1 MTMGAPDPQSIAATL
16 ASAKQRVGSVVDGK
30 YRIVSIIGVGG
41 MGVVYE
47 AKHLYLDRLVALKV
61 LHPRYEDAHDAA
73 KRFLREAQTL
83 GRIGHRAIV
92 QVLDGG
98 FLDGTTP
105 YLVMERLVGENLAER
120 IRRRKGLRIEPAVI
134 VLREMLKGL
143 AAAHAKGIVHCD
155 LKPENVFLIDKSIG
169 AGTVKLL
176 DFGIARMVAPDGQ
189 RQEGELRAYGTAE
202 YMSPEQITG
211 GTIDPRTDLYGAG
224 AVVYEAL
231 TGVAAFAP
239 KPNVRATV
247 FMRILREVPPRAV
260 GVREPVPEALAD
272 LVDQLLAKS
281 PDARP
286 ASAADALRAVD
297 DMAIAPPTSLPS
309 MRVAAKRS

>member
-1 MTMGAPDPQSIAATL
+1 MGKQDPQANAQAIAA
-16 ASAKQRVGSVVDGK
+16 ARQRIGHVVDGK
-30 YRIVSIIGVGG
+30 YRLTNVIGVGG

-47 AKHLYLDRLVALKV
+47 AKHLYLDRAVALKV

-120 IRRRKGLRIEPAVI
+120 IARRQALRVEPAVI
-134 VLREMLKGL
+134 VLREMLKAL
-143 AAAHAKGIVHCD
+143 VAAHGKGIVHCD
-155 LKPENVFLIDKSIG
+155 LKPENVFLIEG
-169 AGTVKLL
+169 AIAPGSVKLL
-176 DFGIARMVAPDGQ
+176 DFGIARMVVGEARDN
-189 RQEGELRAYGTAE
+189 ENELRAYGTAE

-211 GTIDPRTDLYGAG
+211 GTIDQRTDLYGAG
-224 AVVYEAL
+224 AVLYEAL

-239 KPNVRATV
+239 KSTVKATV
-247 FMRILREVPPRAV
+247 FMRILREVPPRVVGLREAV
-260 GVREPVPEALAD
+260 PDDLAS
-272 LVDQLLAKS
+272 LVGRLLAKS

-286 ASAADALRAVD
+286 PSAQDALQAVD
-297 DMAIAPPTSLPS
+297 AMGLVQATSLS
-309 MRVAAKRS
+309 SIRIAVKR